1 VDALAVAAAIL
12 VMAAIISGLLG
23 LYYMTG
29 SPRVALERR
38 LGHVLGESTGFEV
51 TPVQSEALREKR
63 VGHVPLI
70 SGLIEGRSWTEQL
83 AEDLERGDLRLTVAE
98 FIAIRLFMA
107 LGGVAIPVLL
117 MGGMLRY
124 LIALGLGFVGFIL
137 PMVFLRQAQR
147 RRVAKL
153 DSQLVDALSMLANSL
168 KAGFGL
174 IQSMDLISKE
184 LDHPIATEMRR
195 TLSDINVG
203 STTEESLQALA
214 KRSGSADLDIVI
226 TAMLIQQSTGG
237 NLAEILEN
245 VGHTMRER
253 IRIRGEI
260 KTLTTQQVLTGVI
273 IGALPFVI
281 AGFINVL
288 NPTYMEPLYTELA
301 GQVMLGGA
309 LMMEMFGIF
318 LIKRILDI
326 EV

>member
-1 VDALAVAAAIL
+1 
-12 VMAAIISGLLG
+12 MAAIISGLLG

-83 AEDLERGDLRLTVAE
+83 AEDLERGDMRLTVAE

-260 KTLTTQQVLTGVI
+260 DTLTAQQKLTGI
-273 IGALPFVI
+273 ILGLLPLGV
-281 AGFINVL
+281 AVL
-288 NPTYMEPLYTELA
+288 FQILSPGYLTPLYTTFLGKMMLTVA
-301 GQVMLGGA
+301 FVMEVIGV
-309 LMMEMFGIF
+309 MI
-318 LIKRILDI
+318 IQRILKI